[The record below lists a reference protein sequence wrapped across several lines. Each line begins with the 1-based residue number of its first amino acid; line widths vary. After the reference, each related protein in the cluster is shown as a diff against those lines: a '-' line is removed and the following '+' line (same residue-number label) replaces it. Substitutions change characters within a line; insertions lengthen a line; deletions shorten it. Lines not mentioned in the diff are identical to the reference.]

1 LGALEDTQTQLDEL
15 LKLREAHRRRLAVL
29 QVQAAQHGNDTP
41 PHIVTEQE
49 DIDRQLTAVNQKISL
64 LSGALPSQQRYPVD
78 PKSLVPQTIVPAT
91 INERLLVIS
100 LELMHLGDEMRKN
113 FQAAYQS
120 QAKDTDSLWHA
131 ITDTRDE
138 VAVERDER
146 RVWQEH
152 EHIDRE
158 EWQDEE
164 RASRRYKH
172 KSHARWLWII
182 GSALVLLFLM
192 MAVYVATEYVRDVLL
207 AQTGR

>member
-15 LKLREAHRRRLAVL
+15 LKLREAHRRRLSVL
-29 QVQAAQHGNDTP
+29 QVQAAQFGIDAP
-41 PHIVTEQE
+41 PQIVTEQA

-78 PKSLVPQTIVPAT
+78 PKSLIPQTIVPAT
-91 INERLLVIS
+91 INEHLPVIS
-100 LELMHLGDEMRKN
+100 LELVHLGDEMRKN

-146 RVWQEH
+146 RSWQEQ
-152 EHIDRE
+152 EHIARE
-158 EWQDEE
+158 EWQDDEQDT
-164 RASRRYKH
+164 RRYGT
-172 KSHARWLWII
+172 SILMRWIWVIS
-182 GSALVLLFLM
+182 SALVLLFIIVVII
-192 MAVYVATEYVRDVLL
+192 AVTAYVRELL
-207 AQTGR
+207 AQASR